1 MLQIRDFTSPHT
13 IRVEAGLSSMM
24 EQYDRNFKVRQIMG
38 SRASFKGNAGSTA
51 SKVSTGSSES
61 AGTLANEA
69 RAPER
74 PGKPPSNKRW
84 EHSECSGQFD
94 IMKYNIMQCHAT
106 QKARASRGREA
117 PNKRIYRQG

>member
-1 MLQIRDFTSPHT
+1 LILISPSIFKIIASFFFFIIFFLFCYYISLLCFFICLFAWMLQIRDFTSPHT

-74 PGKPPSNKRW
+74 PGKPPSNKR
-84 EHSECSGQFD
+84 
-94 IMKYNIMQCHAT
+94 
-106 QKARASRGREA
+106 
-117 PNKRIYRQG
+117 